1 MYIINFQAEINIK
14 YERRYLMPT
23 EIREICERIKALRE
37 ISGLSC
43 DETAK
48 KLDIPV
54 EEYSKFESGETDIP
68 ISILFKLSDEFHV
81 ELTAL
86 LTGKEPK
93 LQLYSLVRKGKGLDV
108 ERRKAYKY
116 NNLAYN
122 FINKKAEPFLVTV
135 EPLPDDSPIPRN
147 SHPGQEFNFVLEG
160 SLKIVLNKHVVILNE
175 GDSLYFNSS
184 IPHGMQALNNKTAK
198 FLAIIL

>member
-1 MYIINFQAEINIK
+1 
-14 YERRYLMPT
+14 MPN
-23 EIREICERIKALRE
+23 EIREIGERMKALRE

-43 DETAK
+43 EDLAK
-48 KLDIPV
+48 GLGIPA
-54 EEYSKFESGETDIP
+54 EEYKKYEAGEVDIP
-68 ISILFKLSDEFHV
+68 ISILFHLSDEFHV

-93 LQLYSLVRKGKGLDV
+93 LQRYSLVRKGKGLDV
-108 ERRKAYKY
+108 ERRKAYRY
-116 NNLAYN
+116 HNLAYN

-135 EPLPDDSPIPRN
+135 EPLPEDSPIPSN
-147 SHPGQEFNFVLEG
+147 SHPGQEFNYVLEG
-160 SLKIVLNKHVVILNE
+160 SLKITLNQHVIVLNE
-175 GDSLYFNSS
+175 GDSLYFDSS